1 MYIRQFGSSVK
12 TTTHKRITN
21 SELNTIAS
29 KISGLFLNFLSIPR
43 GYHMEERHI
52 DENIRQK
59 ASNYS
64 HIPEVEYSEIKRLVV
79 NRNTQKKRGNTN
91 E

>member
-1 MYIRQFGSSVK
+1 
-12 TTTHKRITN
+12 
-21 SELNTIAS
+21 
-29 KISGLFLNFLSIPR
+29 
-43 GYHMEERHI
+43 MEERHI